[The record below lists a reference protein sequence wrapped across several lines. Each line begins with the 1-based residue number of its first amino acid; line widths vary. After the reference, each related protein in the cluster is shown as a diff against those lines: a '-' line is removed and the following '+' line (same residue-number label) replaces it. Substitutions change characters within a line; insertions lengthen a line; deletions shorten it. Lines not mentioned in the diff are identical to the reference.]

1 MAFMVEWLDTIFTYW
16 RLARTSPDLAI
27 ILDLLIALFLGF
39 VFGYERSYH
48 GRAAGMRT
56 YGLVCMVS
64 AVLVSV
70 SAHPSLWVGG
80 HASVNT
86 AYVDPTRTIQGIMTG
101 IGFLGAGIIMQ
112 NGMKISGL
120 TTAASI
126 WAAAAIGVL
135 VGLGFYFAATAMTI
149 IAELFVMLG
158 SRFDLLLPS
167 RRPVS
172 VTLQFKKGFFPPK
185 DFVKGIINANGY
197 ELAKGSLTIQS
208 HHEQVEWR
216 FVAISVDRRRDIA
229 ISELAEFFPLV
240 EGVESFHLAR
250 ARN

>member
-1 MAFMVEWLDTIFTYW
+1 MSLTNEWLDSLFTYW
-16 RLARTSPDLAI
+16 RLARTAPDLAI
-27 ILDLLIALFLGF
+27 ILDMGIALFLGF

-64 AVLVSV
+64 AVLISV

-80 HASVNT
+80 HSSVNS

-135 VGLGFYFAATAMTI
+135 VGLGFYFAATSMTI

-158 SRFDLLLPS
+158 SRFDVLLPT

-172 VTLQFKKGFFPPK
+172 VTLQFEKGFRPPK
-185 DFVKGIINANGY
+185 DFVKDIIHANGY

-208 HHEQVEWR
+208 HHEQIEWR
-216 FVAISVDRRRDIA
+216 FVAISKERRRDIV
-229 ISELAEFFPLV
+229 ISDLAEYLPTI

>member
-1 MAFMVEWLDTIFTYW
+1 MAADFLDPVFSLWKQIRTI
-16 RLARTSPDLAI
+16 PDLAI
-27 ILDLLIALFLGF
+27 VLDMAIALFLGF

-64 AVLVSV
+64 AVLVSLSV
-70 SAHPSLWVGG
+70 HPSLWIGG
-80 HASVNT
+80 HATVNP
-86 AYVDPTRTIQGIMTG
+86 AFIDPTRTIQGIVTG

-112 NGMKISGL
+112 NGMRISGL

-126 WAAAAIGVL
+126 WAAAAIGVM
-135 VGLGFYFAATAMTI
+135 VGLGFYFAATVMTLV
-149 IAELFVMLG
+149 AELFVMLG
-158 SRFDLLLPS
+158 LHFDILLPS

-172 VTLQFKKGFFPPK
+172 VTLHFKKKFHPSM
-185 DFVKGIINANGY
+185 DYVQRIMLDNGY
-197 ELAKGSLTIQS
+197 ELAKGSLSIHL
-208 HHEQVEWR
+208 HHEQAEWR
-216 FVAISVDRRRDIA
+216 FVAISIDRRREIA
-229 ISELAEFFPLV
+229 ISELADFFPKV